1 MSLAGPPRVSVVI
14 PVYNRERYVREA
26 IESILAQTF
35 RDFELLL
42 IDDGSTDRSRE
53 VMSAY
58 ADSRIR
64 VVSNP
69 RNLGIPRTRNRGL
82 ELATGEYL
90 AWLDSDDHACPDR
103 LEREVAFLDAHR
115 DIALVGSWTGA
126 MDADSRPL
134 KKVKTLPTSPGE
146 VWAQLLFRC
155 CLLQYSVMARTD
167 LLRQYRFREDFPVS
181 QDFDLFVRLGERHR
195 MSNLPRVLARR
206 RLHGGRVT
214 RERAALVKQKNI
226 EIVARQLAAL
236 GVEHTAEDLENHFV
250 LPRLRK
256 LAVRPDAAYLDW
268 VEGWLLKLQAANRRT
283 LRYPD
288 RDLRT
293 VAGKAWLRAWLN
305 ASAPARRG
313 RWGRLLRSPLR
324 RSAMAGLRSW
334 VAQGLSRCVATER
347 RPVQGLREPRA
358 GSR

>member
-1 MSLAGPPRVSVVI
+1 MSLARSPRVSVVI

-35 RDFELLL
+35 RDFELVL
-42 IDDGSTDRSRE
+42 IDDGSTDRSLE

-58 ADSRIR
+58 ADPRIR
-64 VVSNP
+64 VVSNA
-69 RNLGIPRTRNRGL
+69 RNLGIPQTRNRGL
-82 ELATGEYL
+82 ELATGDYL

-103 LEREVAFLDAHR
+103 LEREVAFLDANPG
-115 DIALVGSWTGA
+115 IALVGSWTGA

-155 CLLQYSVMARTD
+155 CILQYSVMARTD
-167 LLRQYRFREDFPVS
+167 VLRQYGFCEDFPVS
-181 QDFDLFVRLGERHR
+181 QDFDLFVRLGERHK
-195 MSNLPRVLARR
+195 MANIPRVLARR

-214 RERAALVKQKNI
+214 RERVALVKEKNL
-226 EIVARQLAAL
+226 EIVAKQLAAL
-236 GVEHTAEDLENHFV
+236 GVEYTAEDLENHFA

-268 VEGWLLKLQAANRRT
+268 VEAWLLKLQEANRRSR
-283 LRYPD
+283 RYPEH
-288 RDLRT
+288 DLRT
-293 VAGKAWLRAWLN
+293 VAGKAWLRAWIN
-305 ASAPARRG
+305 ASASARRS

-324 RSAMAGLRSW
+324 RSAMAGLGSW
-334 VAQGLSRCVATER
+334 VAQGLSRYLATDR
-347 RPVQGLREPRA
+347 RLPQ
-358 GSR
+358 GSRNPEPGSR